1 MKVDRLV
8 SIIMILLDKKRIGA
22 QDLADKFEVSLRT
35 IYRDIEAINMSGIPV
50 RSVSGVGGGFEIM
63 EEYKVDRSVFSV
75 ADLSAILMGL
85 SSLSNMIRGD
95 ELVNALAKV
104 KSFIPADSAKDIE
117 FKANQIEID
126 LTPWMGNHNVQPYLE
141 MIKTALAQS
150 RLLSFEYADRYG
162 NKTTRIAEP
171 YQLVLKSSHWYWHGF
186 CRTRNDFRLF
196 KLVRISNLQIQEE
209 FFIPREYQKPQL
221 DFSDRFEAMQ
231 IKIKLRIHKSV
242 MDRVLDYCSY
252 DNFLPDGEEYYFV
265 QFPFIENEYH
275 YHILFSFGD
284 KCECLEPLHVRN
296 EMKRKIKEIAAVY
309 EKR

>member
-50 RSVSGVGGGFEIM
+50 RSLSGVGGGFEIM

-309 EKR
+309 EK